1 MLTNED
7 KLAAMAEL
15 QDKAGDMLSYWEIH
29 KDTPAAQRFAVEDL
43 LGLLR
48 FITELES

>member
-7 KLAAMAEL
+7 KLTAMAEL
-15 QDKAGDMLSYWEIH
+15 QDKAGELLGYWEIH

-43 LGLLR
+43 LGILR
-48 FITELES
+48 FIAELED